1 MPELPEVE
9 TMVRGI
15 RPTLENQRIV
25 EAVVVDPFLLQ
36 GAQPDEFERQVSGS
50 EVSSVSRRGKW
61 VVITLKN
68 NRGII
73 VIQPRM
79 TGGFRVT
86 EPTRPEHIRVLFRL
100 GEPGRSVWFSDAR
113 RLGKVI
119 WYPDRATAEVAF
131 ARSHGPD
138 ALAITAE
145 DLASRL
151 ARTSR
156 GIKPTLMDQKVL
168 AGIGNIYADETL
180 FRARIHPERPA
191 STLTRPEVDLLHAAI
206 GSILAEA
213 ILAEGSSFDA
223 GYQTV
228 WGGEG
233 GFLNQNAMYGRGG
246 KPCPGCSGLV
256 SKVKIAGLI
265 GRPTHYCP
273 TCQTLDGG
281 TTTVITATPEPAAG
295 RPKGKKPKGKG

>member
-1 MPELPEVE
+1 M
-9 TMVRGI
+9 
-15 RPTLENQRIV
+15 
-25 EAVVVDPFLLQ
+25 VDPFLLQ
-36 GAQPDEFERQVSGS
+36 GCSVAEFERRVSGS
-50 EVSSVSRRGKW
+50 EVRSVNRRGKW
-61 VVITLKN
+61 VVIELSSTP
-68 NRGII
+68 GII

-79 TGGFRVT
+79 TGGFRLA

-100 GEPGRSVWFSDAR
+100 GEPGKAVWFCDPR
-113 RLGKVI
+113 RLGKVA
-119 WYPDRATAEVAF
+119 WYANDEAAEAAF

-138 ALAITAE
+138 ALVITAD
-145 DLASRL
+145 DLAGRL
-151 ARTSR
+151 ARTTR

-191 STLTRPEVDLLHAAI
+191 STLTRAEVDRLHAAI
-206 GSILAEA
+206 GSVLAEA

-223 GYQTV
+223 GYKTV

-246 KPCPGCSGLV
+246 KPCPGCSGPV

-273 TCQTLDGG
+273 TCQTIDGG
-281 TTTVITATPEPAAG
+281 TTTVITAAPEPVASK
-295 RPKGKKPKGKG
+295 RSRKKTPG

>member
-15 RPTLENQRIV
+15 TPALHGKVIA
-25 EAVVVDPFLLQ
+25 EAVMVDPFLLQ
-36 GAQPDEFERQVSGS
+36 GCTREEFERQVSGA
-50 EVSSVSRRGKW
+50 EVRGVTRRGKW
-61 VVITLKN
+61 VVIDLSSG
-68 NRGII
+68 RGTI

-79 TGGFRVT
+79 TGGFRLA
-86 EPTRPEHIRVLFRL
+86 EPTRPEHIRVFFRL
-100 GEPGRSVWFSDAR
+100 GETGGGVWFSDPR
-113 RLGKVI
+113 RLGKVA
-119 WYPDRATAEVAF
+119 WYADDEAAEAAF

-138 ALAITAE
+138 ALVITAD

-151 ARTSR
+151 ARTTR

-180 FRARIHPERPA
+180 FHSRIHPERPA
-191 STLTRPEVDLLHAAI
+191 SSLTRAEVERLHVAI
-206 GSILAEA
+206 GSVLAVA
-213 ILAEGSSFDA
+213 IAAEGSSFDA
-223 GYQTV
+223 GYKTV

-246 KPCPGCSGLV
+246 QPCPGCSGPV
-256 SKVKIAGLI
+256 HKVKIAGLI

-273 TCQTLDGG
+273 TCQVLDGG
-281 TTTVITATPEPAAG
+281 TTTVITAAPAPVVVKRSRRKPEP
-295 RPKGKKPKGKG
+295 

>member
-15 RPTLENQRIV
+15 RPALEGRRIA
-25 EAVVVDPFLLQ
+25 EAVMVDPFLLQ
-36 GAQPDEFERQVSGS
+36 GCTHAEFERRVTGS
-50 EVSSVSRRGKW
+50 EVRGVHRRGKW
-61 VVITLKN
+61 VVIDLGSA
-68 NRGII
+68 RGTI

-79 TGGFRVT
+79 TGGFRLA

-100 GEPGRSVWFSDAR
+100 GDPGKAVWFCDPR
-113 RLGKVI
+113 RLGKVA
-119 WYPDRATAEVAF
+119 WYADDAAAEVAF

-138 ALAITAE
+138 ALVITAD
-145 DLASRL
+145 DLAGRL
-151 ARTSR
+151 ARTTR

-180 FRARIHPERPA
+180 FRSRIHPERPA
-191 STLTRPEVDLLHAAI
+191 TSLTRAEVDRLHAAI
-206 GSILAEA
+206 GSVLAEA

-223 GYQTV
+223 GYKTV

-246 KPCPGCSGLV
+246 KPCPECSGPV

-273 TCQTLDGG
+273 TCQVLDGG
-281 TTTVITATPEPAAG
+281 TTTVITAAPAPVPARRP
-295 RPKGKKPKGKG
+295 RPKPAP